1 MQRNTII
8 HWLFILTALYLT
20 FILTSNL
27 NSYILKTIIFMGIY
41 GLLLLVLDYLYYFKK
56 IRIKSE
62 KEALANSYD
71 WFDFTMH
78 PDNFDTNRGDLTA
91 GLYEGNYELSA
102 ESAMKKYDTYYDFL
116 KLQSGMTLWI

>member
-8 HWLFILTALYLT
+8 HWTLIFIALYLT
-20 FILTSNL
+20 SILASNL
-27 NSYILKTIIFMGIY
+27 NSYIFKTMIFISIY
-41 GLLLLVLDYLYYFKK
+41 ILLLLVLEYLYYFKK

-78 PDNFDTNRGDLTA
+78 PDNFDTNRGDLSE
-91 GLYEGNYELSA
+91 GLYDGNYKLSA
-102 ESAMKKYDTYYDFL
+102 ESAMQKKYDTYYNY
-116 KLQSGMTLWI
+116 